1 MGHGHDSGD
10 PIQFSHTADAL
21 EKFQEQG
28 TIRVGFQDNKADR
41 SYAVQ
46 PLNGFSEVHGAEQTG
61 RSEEHTSELQ
71 SLMRISYA
79 VFGLK
84 KQNTN
89 NTTTQ
94 KSRITQHYDATHNNI
109 QVQHTHNER
118 YLKL

>member
-10 PIQFSHTADAL
+10 PIQFGHTADAL

-61 RSEEHTSELQ
+61 PSGIKHYFQ
-71 SLMRISYA
+71 SGPLLYPI
-79 VFGLK
+79 
-84 KQNTN
+84 TN
-89 NTTTQ
+89 NQSWGAAIIATDR
-94 KSRITQHYDATHNNI
+94 KSTRLNSSH
-109 QVQHTHNER
+109 
-118 YLKL
+118 